1 MSAEIAGASL
11 LAKSLQGLIG
21 ALVGAILPSAW
32 FWNWKNGKD
41 KADEEHAKKIQALE
55 LKAEK
60 FLTREDAKAI
70 VEESIQPVQ
79 KNVTKIQSTCDETNI
94 LLQNFI
100 TQFKVFQAVEEY
112 KEKQER
118 KDE

>member
-1 MSAEIAGASL
+1 MFNNH
-11 LAKSLQGLIG
+11 
-21 ALVGAILPSAW
+21 VGMIVWVLNST
-32 FWNWKNGKD
+32 
-41 KADEEHAKKIQALE
+41 L